1 MFKLDLAAY
10 YSIGKGTLGFTGKYI
25 AYILFLFS
33 PIGCLSLHAQNP
45 SSFPLCNA
53 TWVIRSYPS
62 GLGEPS
68 VSAVYQIPSSDF
80 DTLIN
85 GKHFSKIYE
94 RYYSGIP
101 TYCCAVRYDTSSNE
115 ILTIS
120 KGSSVER
127 LIMDQSKSIGD
138 TLYNLS
144 PFTASTFVNPGDTV
158 LLGTMVINDTSMY
171 QGHQAYSI
179 TEGSGSNSII
189 WYKNVGF
196 KCFLFKAGDCITVSG
211 IEELDCLFYND
222 TIYDFSGPF
231 ATSCESLAV
240 LTDVKKSVDE
250 KGFYFIAITD
260 DKITIQIKE
269 NSRCSD
275 LKLIDVNGKIY
286 FNNTN
291 TANQNAYLIKK
302 PIPGIYLLV
311 FNLGNKVVTSKFLI
325 R

>member
-1 MFKLDLAAY
+1 MR
-10 YSIGKGTLGFTGKYI
+10 KYI
-25 AYILFLFS
+25 AYILFLYTPLS
-33 PIGCLSLHAQNP
+33 YLSLSAQNP
-45 SSFPLCNA
+45 SSFPLNNA

-68 VSAVYQIPSSDF
+68 ISAVYQIPSSDF

-94 RYYSGIP
+94 RYYSFIP
-101 TYCCAVRYDTSSNE
+101 TYCCAVRCDTSSKE
-115 ILTIS
+115 IFAIS

-127 LIMDQSKSIGD
+127 LIMDQSKSIDD

-189 WYKNVGF
+189 WYKNVGY

-211 IEELDCLFYND
+211 TEELDCLFYND

-231 ATSCESLAV
+231 ATPCESLAV

-250 KGFYFIAITD
+250 KGFYFVAITE

-269 NSRCSD
+269 NSRCRE
-275 LKLIDVNGKIY
+275 LKLIDVNGNIY
-286 FNNTN
+286 
-291 TANQNAYLIKK
+291 I
-302 PIPGIYLLV
+302 
-311 FNLGNKVVTSKFLI
+311 NKS
-325 R
+325 